1 MANFLNF
8 VFVQSLAKDMKSEA
22 QSLGLTSEVVDLKNY
37 EPEDSLSEEV
47 RIYFLNLLSVVFLFT
62 WEKLTLSINKQQIY
76 CVIS

>member
-1 MANFLNF
+1 M
-8 VFVQSLAKDMKSEA
+8 FVQSLAKDMKSKA

>member
-1 MANFLNF
+1 M
-8 VFVQSLAKDMKSEA
+8 FVQSLAKDMKSKA

-47 RIYFLNLLSVVFLFT
+47 RIYFLNLLSVVFLFMC
-62 WEKLTLSINKQQIY
+62 EKLTLSINKQQIY

>member
-1 MANFLNF
+1 M
-8 VFVQSLAKDMKSEA
+8 FVQSLAKDMKSEA

-76 CVIS
+76 SVIS

>member
-1 MANFLNF
+1 M
-8 VFVQSLAKDMKSEA
+8 FVQSLAKDMKSEA

>member
-1 MANFLNF
+1 
-8 VFVQSLAKDMKSEA
+8 MKSKA